1 MFLQKILLL
10 LANTHLL
17 SLVTMKKL
25 NLALQ
30 GGGSHGAFT
39 WGVIDRLL
47 EEPDL
52 AIGDLC
58 GTSAGAMNAT
68 VLAYG
73 LNVGGPA
80 KAKELMFEFWSKVS
94 KGARMSSMQPSWYD
108 RWLGAGNMDYSP
120 GFLMA
125 DMVMQHLSPYQFNPM
140 DYNPLRDIVTELVD
154 FDRLRNCHENKL
166 FLCATNV
173 RRGRTKVFPLAEV
186 TIDAVMASAC
196 LPFLF
201 KAVTIDGE
209 DYWDGG
215 YMGNPPIFPLIDG
228 SDSSDIMIIQI
239 NPIEIKQTPTTVV
252 EIRDRVNEI
261 TFNSSL
267 MLEMRRVNFV
277 QKLLE
282 RGIDLDGKLHTLRIH
297 AINPQE
303 DIAELN
309 ISSKLNAD
317 WDFLMYLFELGRK
330 YAKEW
335 LDENKEKV
343 GVKSSCDISEMFL

>member
-1 MFLQKILLL
+1 
-10 LANTHLL
+10 
-17 SLVTMKKL
+17 MKKL

-47 EEPDL
+47 DEPD
-52 AIGDLC
+52 IEIEDMC

-73 LNVGGPA
+73 LNVGGRQ
-80 KAKELMFEFWSKVS
+80 KAKELLRDFWSKVS
-94 KGARMSSMQPSWYD
+94 MASKRSLLQPSMLD
-108 RWLGAGNMDYSP
+108 RWLGNGNMDYSL
-120 GFLMA
+120 GFLMSEFVA
-125 DMVMQHLSPYQFNPM
+125 QNFSPYQFNPM
-140 DYNPLRDIVTELVD
+140 DYNPLREIVLEVVD
-154 FDRLRNCHENKL
+154 FERLRHCHQNKL

-173 RRGRTKVFPLAEV
+173 RRCRTKVFPLEEIS
-186 TIDAVMASAC
+186 IDAVMASAC

-228 SDSSDIMIIQI
+228 STSSDIMIIQI
-239 NPIEIKQTPTTVV
+239 NPIEIKETPTTAV
-252 EIRDRVNEI
+252 EIRDRINEI

-282 RGIDLDGKLHTLRIH
+282 RGFDLDGKLHTLRIH

-303 DIAELN
+303 DIAPLN

-317 WDFLMYLFELGRK
+317 WEFLMYLFELGRK
-330 YAKEW
+330 YTTNWLKEHK
-335 LDENKEKV
+335 DKIGKE
-343 GVKSSCDISEMFL
+343 SSCNLVETFL